1 MLNTLDALITRD
13 NVASALA
20 GFHGPALVVHG
31 NEDKAI
37 HPKGA
42 DITHRAFRN
51 CEYIKMNPA
60 GHLVSLEHPE
70 EVTGYLENFPSNP
83 LRERLDLTQKPT
95 RST

>member
-20 GFHGPALVVHG
+20 GFAGPALVVHG

-42 DITHRAFRN
+42 DITHRAFQN
-51 CEYIKMNPA
+51 CEYIKMKPA

-70 EVTGYLENFPSNP
+70 EVTGYLENFLS
-83 LRERLDLTQKPT
+83 T
-95 RST
+95 RCENAWA